1 MFRANK
7 KHEQIKMFGFLN
19 SLPDNMIREILD
31 SEEYAFYEL
40 IFRNIDESSYRCLY
54 SEIDSRPNAPVNCLV
69 SALILKH
76 KKNWSFVELCSAI
89 KFNLLTKVAL
99 GLDDISDVP
108 FDESTL
114 FNFQNRLSA
123 YDVYA
128 GVNLMEQTFD
138 QLTATQLKQLGLKT
152 NIQRT
157 DSIMASSNIRSYSRL
172 QLLIEVLLRF
182 WKILDESDKDLYTEI
197 FSPYSNKTSGQY
209 LYKIQPNS
217 VLSEIEKI
225 AEVYHFCKTN
235 ILPKYQ
241 DTEFAKIFE
250 RVYEDHFTIV
260 ESKIEVKDVKDLNS
274 DCLQSPDDI
283 DATFRKKR
291 GINYRGQVINAVET
305 ASLENPLNLINDV
318 AVATNN
324 TDDAQILGERFDG
337 IVKKTPDLE
346 EMHSDGAY
354 GNAEND
360 EKFEKANIEQIQT
373 AIRGKKSEV
382 VFEISEDANK
392 RLQVKCPLQVA
403 VAEFSEDKYRAIFNK
418 DICQSCQH
426 AEHCPS
432 RKRNNDRIHTF
443 IYDDYLRNKRIN
455 KALNLP
461 PELRKI
467 RANVEATM
475 KEFAIRMNNHKLK
488 VRGAFKTKLFAFSTA
503 IAINFGRI
511 FRYLQPETV

>member
-7 KHEQIKMFGFLN
+7 KHEQVKMFGFLN
-19 SLPDNMIREILD
+19 TLPENMVREILD

-40 IFRNIDESSYRCLY
+40 VFRNIDESSYRPLY

-69 SALILKH
+69 AALILKH
-76 KKNWSFVELCSAI
+76 KKNWSFVELCSSI
-89 KFNLLTKVAL
+89 KFNLLIKVAL
-99 GLDDISDVP
+99 GLDEISDVP

-114 FNFQNRLSA
+114 FNFQNRLCGYEISS
-123 YDVYA
+123 DI
-128 GVNLMEQTFD
+128 NLMEQTFD
-138 QLTATQLKQLGLKT
+138 QLTATQIKQLGLKT

-250 RVYEDHFTIV
+250 RVYEDHFTTV

-291 GINYRGQVINAVET
+291 GENYQGQVINAVET
-305 ASLENPLNLINDV
+305 ASPENPLNLINDV
-318 AVATNN
+318 AVAPNN

-337 IVKKTPDLE
+337 IVK
-346 EMHSDGAY
+346 
-354 GNAEND
+354 
-360 EKFEKANIEQIQT
+360 
-373 AIRGKKSEV
+373 
-382 VFEISEDANK
+382 
-392 RLQVKCPLQVA
+392 
-403 VAEFSEDKYRAIFNK
+403 
-418 DICQSCQH
+418 
-426 AEHCPS
+426 
-432 RKRNNDRIHTF
+432 
-443 IYDDYLRNKRIN
+443 
-455 KALNLP
+455 
-461 PELRKI
+461 
-467 RANVEATM
+467 
-475 KEFAIRMNNHKLK
+475 
-488 VRGAFKTKLFAFSTA
+488 
-503 IAINFGRI
+503 
-511 FRYLQPETV
+511 